1 MIRTL
6 QKKFTVTAMIAVTV
20 LLAVLLGAINAVNA
34 FTQTA
39 ESGRLLEALAMQE
52 GFGPAPTRPDDD
64 FQDGR
69 RGFFQQ
75 PMNENRRMS
84 ALYFT
89 VRYGSGGEA
98 EDVELRHIA
107 SVDEDEARALAA
119 RALASGKD
127 SGRLDSYRFQI
138 VEPAEGTK
146 TVILLDVSTQ
156 RYNVLR
162 VAALSALAGGLAWGA
177 MLVLVMALSRRAIR
191 PIAEN
196 MERQRQFV
204 TDAGHEFKTP
214 LAIIQANLDAMELM
228 GGESKY
234 SRNIRS
240 QTRRLSDLMQ
250 NLLTLAR
257 IDENSVPMDLSEVD
271 LSALAAEELE
281 MFRAPAELKG
291 IAVDS
296 ELAPGVAVQA
306 SRAQIAQLLS
316 TLLDNAVKYCPE
328 GGRVAMRLQ
337 RGDRAVL
344 TLANTVSAP
353 VDTARIFDRFYRADA
368 ARSQKAGGFGIGL
381 SAAEAIVRLYKGSI
395 SARMDGEDTVVFT
408 VKL

>member
-1 MIRTL
+1 
-6 QKKFTVTAMIAVTV
+6 
-20 LLAVLLGAINAVNA
+20 
-34 FTQTA
+34 
-39 ESGRLLEALAMQE
+39 
-52 GFGPAPTRPDDD
+52 
-64 FQDGR
+64 
-69 RGFFQQ
+69 
-75 PMNENRRMS
+75 
-84 ALYFT
+84 
-89 VRYGSGGEA
+89 
-98 EDVELRHIA
+98 
-107 SVDEDEARALAA
+107 
-119 RALASGKD
+119 
-127 SGRLDSYRFQI
+127 
-138 VEPAEGTK
+138 
-146 TVILLDVSTQ
+146 
-156 RYNVLR
+156 
-162 VAALSALAGGLAWGA
+162 
-177 MLVLVMALSRRAIR
+177 
-191 PIAEN
+191 
-196 MERQRQFV
+196 
-204 TDAGHEFKTP
+204 
-214 LAIIQANLDAMELM
+214 
-228 GGESKY
+228 
-234 SRNIRS
+234 
-240 QTRRLSDLMQ
+240 
-250 NLLTLAR
+250 
-257 IDENSVPMDLSEVD
+257 
-271 LSALAAEELE
+271 